1 MHLHDSLWVWE
12 EKKISFY
19 LHCFPCSL
27 CWGFFSSMMIAW
39 HSIFIVYCDI
49 KKKKKLKNQLF
60 SSFRVCLQGQVQ
72 TDASLSV
79 CSSKWPDMSQLWSKV
94 IYRHI
99 HMALVFWGN
108 KQGLLSNPSAIT
120 WFWTGPGF
128 VWPGQ
133 GIARG
138 SWVFLCLSKYSGCKS
153 LPEQIE
159 AQQWQLKTALS
170 MSL

>member
-1 MHLHDSLWVWE
+1 MTVYGCGRKKKSHFICIVFPVLFVEDFLVPWWLLDIPYSLFTVT
-12 EKKISFY
+12 
-19 LHCFPCSL
+19 L
-27 CWGFFSSMMIAW
+27 
-39 HSIFIVYCDI
+39 
-49 KKKKKLKNQLF
+49 KKKKLKNQLF

-159 AQQWQLKTALS
+159 AQQRQLKTALS